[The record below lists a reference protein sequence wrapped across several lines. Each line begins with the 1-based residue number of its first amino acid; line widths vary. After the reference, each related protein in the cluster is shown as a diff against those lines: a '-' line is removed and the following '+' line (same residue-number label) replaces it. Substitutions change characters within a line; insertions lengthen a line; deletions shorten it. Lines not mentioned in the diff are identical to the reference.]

1 MWPYAGFD
9 IKNVKTITSTKTFFM
24 NSSTL
29 FSILRTDYVLPVSTS
44 TTVKH
49 YSYMKT
55 TKKDYEPNI
64 NAEMQKLQKRIL

>member
-1 MWPYAGFD
+1 
-9 IKNVKTITSTKTFFM
+9 M
-24 NSSTL
+24 NNGTL
-29 FSILRTDYVLPVSTS
+29 FSILRTDYVFPVSTS